1 MTVKAIHW
9 PIRQGAIA
17 LQIPPGGGRTFAA
30 SLELSLCRNDCP
42 ATGLRGEKSF
52 LASCQGAVL
61 RGFRVDA
68 FSSVQGFRHAE
79 ANILPS
85 EMAVKSRLLHAL
97 RWLFSSSAKNEFSS
111 RFVHLVGEFLQCLKA
126 SGIDRSHVS
135 EPEDNDGWKL
145 VQTRNNRVEFVCC
158 AEEKGPMDS
167 EDADVGGDFFVLQDM
182 NVTLSNVF
190 RRHF

>member
-1 MTVKAIHW
+1 
-9 PIRQGAIA
+9 
-17 LQIPPGGGRTFAA
+17 
-30 SLELSLCRNDCP
+30 
-42 ATGLRGEKSF
+42 
-52 LASCQGAVL
+52 
-61 RGFRVDA
+61 
-68 FSSVQGFRHAE
+68 
-79 ANILPS
+79 
-85 EMAVKSRLLHAL
+85 MAVKSRLLHPL
-97 RWLFSSSAKNEFSS
+97 RWLFSGSAKNEFSS